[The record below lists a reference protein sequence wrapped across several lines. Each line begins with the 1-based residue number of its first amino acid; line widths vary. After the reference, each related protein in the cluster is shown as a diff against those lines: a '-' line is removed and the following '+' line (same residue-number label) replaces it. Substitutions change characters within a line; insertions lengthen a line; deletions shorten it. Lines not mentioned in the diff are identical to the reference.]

1 MSKINHRHKY
11 GKSQES
17 IKNIE
22 DMMRKSTNV
31 RNEKRSQNYIPTD
44 TKRIKIWQLYA
55 NQHIHLQN
63 QF

>member
-31 RNEKRSQNYIPTD
+31 RDEKRSQNYIPTD
-44 TKRIKIWQLYA
+44 TKRIKI
-55 NQHIHLQN
+55 
-63 QF
+63 